1 MGAGCII
8 RDHRGIFMVARM
20 HSKVHTF
27 ACAQLAEAISLRE
40 ALSWFKGLNMQKVQV
55 EVDALLIVQVIS
67 SSALDN
73 SVFGFIINDCKM
85 LLNEINQCKI

>member
-1 MGAGCII
+1 MEYSW
-8 RDHRGIFMVARM
+8 H
-20 HSKVHTF
+20 F

-67 SSALDN
+67 SSALTTLFLAL
-73 SVFGFIINDCKM
+73 SLMIVRCF
-85 LLNEINQCKI
+85 